1 MTAHPETPRLGY
13 IGLGNQ
19 GAPMAKRLLDWP
31 GGLTVFDVRVEAMA
45 PFVEGG
51 ATAAASVSD
60 VAEADIISITVFDD
74 AQVSSVITA
83 DNGLATHAK
92 PGTIVAIH
100 STIADTTAV
109 DLAEKLKPQGI
120 HIVDAPL
127 LEHTRGLGEKD
138 LSLALALGE
147 VVSVDL
153 PLAQLALQRLA
164 AGLGVPHPDTEPA
177 KET

>member
-92 PGTIVAIH
+92 PGTIVRFTPPSPTRQQSIWPKSSSRRG
-100 STIADTTAV
+100 STSWMHRSAA
-109 DLAEKLKPQGI
+109 ARRRP
-120 HIVDAPL
+120 P
-127 LEHTRGLGEKD
+127 R
-138 LSLALALGE
+138 
-147 VVSVDL
+147 VSW
-153 PLAQLALQRLA
+153 P
-164 AGLGVPHPDTEPA
+164 
-177 KET
+177 